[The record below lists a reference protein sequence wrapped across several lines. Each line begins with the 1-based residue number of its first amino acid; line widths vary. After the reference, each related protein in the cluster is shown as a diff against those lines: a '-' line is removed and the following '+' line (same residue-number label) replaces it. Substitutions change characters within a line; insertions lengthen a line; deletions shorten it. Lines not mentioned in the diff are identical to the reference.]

1 MADKSQSLSD
11 DALAR
16 EVDKLLRKLPGAD
29 PYLRGDPEPVSPKK
43 PGVTSTGT
51 QTATPLPT
59 ARRRAAGPSRVQR
72 IAVWVRVCLGA
83 LLGAVITQWPY
94 QSACGFGLW
103 LYLAAIT
110 TVVVAGAWAGV
121 WSWRYRMG
129 RAHGASLGIVYWGGV
144 LIANQVL
151 QRVGYAAVSASWS
164 CGVSR

>member
-29 PYLRGDPEPVSPKK
+29 PYLRGDPEPASPPK
-43 PGVTSTGT
+43 PGVASTGPR
-51 QTATPLPT
+51 TPLPT

-94 QSACGFGLW
+94 QSACGVGLW
-103 LYLAAIT
+103 FYLGAIT

-129 RAHGASLGIVYWGGV
+129 LAHGTSLGIVYWGGV